1 MVASLKNQF
10 CFASKVVLID
20 VPWTGLAVETM
31 ESVFCSVVG
40 KISIWKDSFVNSEY
54 DYKISTILQ
63 AYLFPARA
71 DANPL
76 KALFTFCW
84 VAMKLI

>member
-10 CFASKVVLID
+10 CFASKVVLINA
-20 VPWTGLAVETM
+20 PRRGLAVETT

-40 KISIWKDSFVNSEY
+40 KISISKDFFVNSEY
-54 DYKISTILQ
+54 NYKISTILQ
-63 AYLFPARA
+63 AYFFPTRA

-76 KALFTFCW
+76 KALFTFC
-84 VAMKLI
+84 